1 MRRKLISKICLRM
14 EINDFSALIQLT
26 ATLTIAFVA
35 VEYVKSYTR
44 VVCNRIFSLA
54 KTVTKSF
61 KDCVDSLTDDETLN
75 NISAPSIGGRSTN
88 NVVQQTLLK
97 NGALRKNISDL
108 QKEKLAD
115 IGSVCRA
122 RSMSSLCFFL
132 FMSNTLLLFLA
143 GLERC
148 LGIYT
153 HIVCVVL
160 CVGSVLYLVIGW
172 CLGEKSKPLKYCNF
186 TSLKHPIYSVICMV
200 VIAAV
205 AIVLSK
211 YFISSPFVQSV
222 EGYWWVVLLVFVV
235 ISYVNFIMFVG
246 IIWYK
251 ARRFLSDIYIVSAN
265 LKKDC
270 VEAQA
275 DINDVLAAC
284 RLQDKLESDG
294 KLSASQLIP
303 GVATKELPGHPRRQ
317 RIRRPFNNNLKDE

>member
-1 MRRKLISKICLRM
+1 M

-61 KDCVDSLTDDETLN
+61 KDCVDCLTDDETLN
-75 NISAPSIGGRSTN
+75 NITAPNIGGKSTN
-88 NVVQQTLLK
+88 NVVQQTLIK
-97 NGALRKNISDL
+97 NGTLRKNISDL

-132 FMSNTLLLFLA
+132 FMTNTLLLFLA
-143 GLERC
+143 GLESR

-153 HIVCVVL
+153 HVACIVL
-160 CVGSVLYLVIGW
+160 CVCSVLYLVFGW
-172 CLGEKSKPLKYCNF
+172 CLGEKSKPLKFCNF
-186 TSLKHPIYSVICMV
+186 TSLKHPICSAICMV
-200 VIAAV
+200 IIVTIAIA
-205 AIVLSK
+205 LTK
-211 YFISSPFVQSV
+211 YFISSSFVQNA
-222 EGYWWVVLLVFVV
+222 EGYWWMVLLVFIVV
-235 ISYVNFIMFVG
+235 SYVNFIMFVG

-251 ARRFLSDIYIVSAN
+251 ARNFLSEIYKVSAD
-265 LKKDC
+265 KKKEC
-270 VEAQA
+270 VDAQA

-284 RLQDKLESDG
+284 RLNDKLESDG
-294 KLSASQLIP
+294 NSSASQLIP
-303 GVATKELPGHPRRQ
+303 GVATKESPRRFPRQ
-317 RIRRPFNNNLKDE
+317 PSPRR